1 MNPPQT
7 SSRNQ
12 QDGNLRTHFITRWIK
27 LWIILLVCS
36 AFVFCVYW
44 YTWRDSVIV
53 TVVVQRE
60 AVPMFTLPLPIS
72 YDALENMRHLLPPS
86 PSPLQLPVL
95 WAGRKWDALN
105 GGSCRRPFFQLLLHV
120 YCLWQW
126 RITIVILNT
135 HALLSL
141 HTQSHLFLVVNRHT
155 DVHCLITYSFYRHI
169 ISPSF
174 SLCLSA
180 AHPHTPI
187 CHCIKVTFKRLD
199 KDARQTCLIPQSCLP
214 LIVSYFASNLHN
226 ITTKHTQIYRVI
238 KPRFR

>member
-12 QDGNLRTHFITRWIK
+12 QDGNLRTHFITRLIK

-141 HTQSHLFLVVNRHT
+141 HTQSHPVSFFSCKPTHRCALPYHLQFLSSHYFTLLLSV
-155 DVHCLITYSFYRHI
+155 
-169 ISPSF
+169 
-174 SLCLSA
+174 SLCSTPSYSYLSLYQG
-180 AHPHTPI
+180 H
-187 CHCIKVTFKRLD
+187 L
-199 KDARQTCLIPQSCLP
+199 
-214 LIVSYFASNLHN
+214 
-226 ITTKHTQIYRVI
+226 
-238 KPRFR
+238 